1 MTWADILQR
10 MPLVAILRGLT
21 PDDAVPIAAA
31 LRDAGICCLE
41 TPLNSPRPF
50 DSIAAM
56 RSAFGEELFVG
67 AGTVLTEEDVSN
79 AAQAGA
85 QFIVSPNTDARIIAA
100 TKARGLHSAPGFF
113 TPTEALAAAQAGAD
127 ALKLFPAESG
137 GPPHLKAMKAVLPP
151 ELPVLAVGGVS
162 AATMRDWIAAGA
174 AGFGI
179 GGALYRP
186 GDSPAAVGRKAA
198 ELVSAFK
205 AARA

>member
-21 PDDAVPIAAA
+21 PDDAVPVAAA
-31 LRDAGICCLE
+31 LRDAGIRCLE

-50 DSIAAM
+50 DSIAAI
-56 RSAFGEELFVG
+56 RSAFDDELLVG
-67 AGTVLTEEDVSN
+67 AGTVLSEEDVSN

-85 QFIVSPNTDARIIAA
+85 QFIVSPNTDLSVIAA
-100 TKARGLHSAPGFF
+100 TKARSLQSVPGFY

-137 GPPHLKAMKAVLPP
+137 GPPHLKAMKAILPP

-162 AATMRDWIAAGA
+162 GATMHDWIAAGA

-186 GDSPAAVGRKAA
+186 GDSPATVGRKAA

-205 AARA
+205 AARG

>member
-10 MPLVAILRGLT
+10 MPLVAILRELT
-21 PDDAVPIAAA
+21 PDDAIPVAAA
-31 LRDAGICCLE
+31 LRDAGILCLE
-41 TPLNSPRPF
+41 APLNSPRPF
-50 DSIAAM
+50 DSIAAI
-56 RSAFGEELFVG
+56 RSAFDGELFVG
-67 AGTVLTEEDVSN
+67 AGTVLIEADVNS

-85 QFIVSPNTDARIIAA
+85 QFIVSPNTDLSVIAA
-100 TKARGLHSAPGFF
+100 TKARGLHSVPGFY

-137 GPPHLKAMKAVLPP
+137 GPPHLKAMKAILPR

-162 AATMRDWIAAGA
+162 GATMRDWIAAGA

-179 GGALYRP
+179 GGGLYRP

-198 ELVSAFK
+198 ELVSAFQ